1 MKSHDLKFEVRKRLE
16 EIERCLY
23 WKGGVQR
30 SNLIKTFG
38 ISPQQ
43 ASADFALYQNLA
55 PNNAVFNRSLKRYE
69 PSERFQA
76 LFFEPDIS
84 DYFNWAERLTL
95 VTATIPSPLRP
106 TDPIV
111 LKQIINAIHSEGSVE
126 IEYQSMSS
134 PISSKRRLTPHT
146 LVFDGY
152 RYHVRGYCHLKE
164 DFRDF
169 VLGRIMKAASQSES
183 GQKKDMDEAWNTKII
198 LRLCPHP
205 DLTHGQKK
213 VIERDFGMDNG
224 ELQLR
229 VRQAMLVYTLV
240 QLRLDRFT
248 EMRTPAE
255 QQIVLANQ
263 EVLGY
268 LEKN

>member
-1 MKSHDLKFEVRKRLE
+1 MKPQNFKWEVRKRLE

-30 SNLIKTFG
+30 SNLMNIFG

-43 ASADFALYQNLA
+43 ASSDFALYQELA
-55 PNNAVFNRSLKRYE
+55 PDNVLFNQSLKRYE
-69 PSERFQA
+69 PSGNFKPA
-76 LFFEPDIS
+76 FFTPDITN
-84 DYFNWAERLTL
+84 YFQWTDQLAS

-106 TDPIV
+106 TDSST
-111 LKQIINAIHSEGSVE
+111 LKQLINAIHREGSVE
-126 IEYQSMSS
+126 IHYQSMSS
-134 PISSKRRLTPHT
+134 PKPSKRRLTPHT

-152 RYHVRGYCHLKE
+152 RYHVRGYCHLRG

-169 VLGRIMKAASQSES
+169 VLGRVTKVINPGEP
-183 GQKKDMDEAWNTKII
+183 GQKKDMDDAWNTKII

-205 DLTHGQKK
+205 DLTAEQQK
-213 VIERDFGMDNG
+213 VIERDFGMENG

-229 VRQAMLVYTLV
+229 VRQAMLIYMLV
-240 QLRLDRFT
+240 QLRLDRFS

-255 QQIVLANQ
+255 QQIVLANT
-263 EVLGY
+263 EILEY
-268 LEKN
+268 LSNN